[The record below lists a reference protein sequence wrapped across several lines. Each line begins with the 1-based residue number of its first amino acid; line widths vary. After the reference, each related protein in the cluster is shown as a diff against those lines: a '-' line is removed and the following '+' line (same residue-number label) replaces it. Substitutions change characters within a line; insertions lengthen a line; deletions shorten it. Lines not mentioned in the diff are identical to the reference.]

1 MCNVT
6 NDEFVS
12 KAELIRHLRF
22 LFGSDNKVTQIYKEI
37 NNFQGIDSKSK
48 QDFLS
53 KRKW

>member
-12 KAELIRHLRF
+12 KAELISHLRF
-22 LFGSDNKVTQIYKEI
+22 LFGSVNKVTQIYKEI

-53 KRKW
+53 KRK